1 MKRTGL
7 VVLAALAA
15 CGGPSAN
22 LVVSSRDL
30 GGAGGAPSVKRV
42 VDLGDLSSI
51 PAVGQRLS
59 RARSDGEITVGE
71 MVLVEGEDFG
81 KLPAVNIGGRPT
93 EPLAR
98 MGSGAILVRVPPG
111 VPAGDVDVE
120 VSHTRGRGARKVKII
135 RYGFAVS
142 PGAGAVDVLRF
153 DGAGAPVVRG
163 RIALAGARDVAVSSD
178 GAAAYVAVAA
188 GDGQP
193 AAGLG
198 IISIAAKGGPELTRT
213 LPLSGEDATRVV
225 TAAEAP
231 DGAVLVGS
239 RLFLFHAGNAT
250 APTVESPITLDE
262 LGRIASLV
270 MSPQGQTVAVLDG
283 EQNQVV
289 PIAVPARGAPK
300 VGAPVDTMTDVWVPM
315 VQDLGYAPGGEE
327 LWIAAGDNAKAL
339 VAGNHPAQLV
349 QLSATGAAFAP
360 ERVVEMSDVDAP
372 VAVAIA
378 RRESV
383 GSATAIRS
391 RARRA
396 AIVVASESRALV
408 AGKTLSAALVAPGG
422 SAQLVSTDLDGR
434 TEPLWRGEALMAAV
448 VLTQDVRAAMALVL
462 QVVRSGDAV
471 TLKRALVWAPLDG
484 SKAQVV
490 PLGGD
495 AAAVDDSARG
505 RGGLALQ
512 P

>member
-30 GGAGGAPSVKRV
+30 GGAGGSPSVKRV
-42 VDLGDLSSI
+42 IDLGDMTAI
-51 PAVGQRLS
+51 PAVGQSLS
-59 RARSDGEITVGE
+59 RDRSDGEITVGE
-71 MVLVEGEDFG
+71 LVLIEGEDFG

-98 MGSGAILVRVPPG
+98 MGDGAILARVPTG
-111 VPAGDVDVE
+111 VPAGEVDVE
-120 VSHTRGRGARKVKII
+120 VSHTRGRGARKVKIV

-142 PGAGAVDVLRF
+142 PGAGAVDVLRL
-153 DGAGAPVVRG
+153 DGDGAPVVRG

-188 GDGQP
+188 GDDQP
-193 AAGLG
+193 SAGLG
-198 IISIAAKGGPELTRT
+198 IISIAAKGGPHLVRT

-225 TAAEAP
+225 TAAGAP

-239 RLFLFHAGNAT
+239 RLFLFRAGNAT
-250 APTVESPITLDE
+250 APTVESPVALDKV
-262 LGRIASLV
+262 GRIASLV

-289 PIAVPARGAPK
+289 PIAVPAHGAPK
-300 VGAPVDTMTDVWVPM
+300 VGDPVDAMTDVWVPL
-315 VQDLGYAPGGEE
+315 VQDLGYDPKGEQ

-339 VAGNHPAQLV
+339 VAGKHPAQLV
-349 QLSATGAAFAP
+349 QLSAKGTAFAP
-360 ERVVEMSDVDAP
+360 ERTVEMADVDAP
-372 VAVAIA
+372 VALAIA

-396 AIVVASESRALV
+396 AIVVASESRSLV
-408 AGKTLSAALVAPGG
+408 AGKKSLGEVLAAPGASG
-422 SAQLVSTDLDGR
+422 QLVNTDLDGR
-434 TEPLWRGEALMAAV
+434 TSPLWRGEALIAAV
-448 VLTQDVRAAMALVL
+448 ALTQDVRAAVASVL

-471 TLKRALVWAPLDG
+471 TLKRALVWAPLG
-484 SKAQVV
+484 GGKAKVV

-495 AAAVDDSARG
+495 AKVDDTARG

>member
-7 VVLAALAA
+7 VVFAALAA
-15 CGGPSAN
+15 CGGPGAN
-22 LVVSSRDL
+22 IVVSSRNL
-30 GGAGGAPSVKRV
+30 SGAGGAPSVERV
-42 VDLGDLSSI
+42 VDLGDLTSI
-51 PAVGQRLS
+51 PALGQRLS
-59 RARSDGEITVGE
+59 RDRSDGEITVGE

-98 MGSGAILVRVPPG
+98 MGNGAIIVRVPTG

-120 VSHTRGRGARKVKII
+120 VSHTRGRGARKVKIV

-142 PGAGAVDVLRF
+142 PGSGAVNVLRF

-163 RIALAGARDVAVSSD
+163 RIPLAGARDVAVSSD

-188 GDGQP
+188 SDKQP

-198 IISIAAKGGPELTRT
+198 IISIAARGGPHLART
-213 LPLSGEDATRVV
+213 LPLTGEDATRVV
-225 TAAEAP
+225 TASEAP

-239 RLFLFHAGNAT
+239 RLFVFRSGNAT
-250 APTVESPITLDE
+250 APTVESPVTLDE
-262 LGRIASLV
+262 VGRIGSLV
-270 MSPQGQTVAVLDG
+270 MSPQGQTVAVLDA

-300 VGAPVDTMTDVWVPM
+300 VGESVDAMNDVWVPL
-315 VQDLGYAPGGEE
+315 VQDLGYDPKGEE

-349 QLSATGAAFAP
+349 QLSAKGTVFAP
-360 ERVVEMSDVDAP
+360 ERSVELGDVDAP
-372 VAVAIA
+372 VALAIA

-396 AIVVASESRALV
+396 AIVVASESRSLV
-408 AGKTLSAALVAPGG
+408 AGKPLSEVLAAPGAF
-422 SAQLVSTDLDGR
+422 AQLVSTDLDGR
-434 TEPLWRGEALMAAV
+434 TEPLWRGEALVAAV
-448 VLTQDVRAAMALVL
+448 TLTQDVRAALASVL
-462 QVVRSGDAV
+462 QVARSGDAV
-471 TLKRALVWAPLDG
+471 TLKRALVWAPLG
-484 SKAQVV
+484 GGKAQVV

-495 AAAVDDSARG
+495 AKVGDGARG